1 MGGHRF
7 AAAIS
12 ALLVLPVA
20 VAPVACAYAAAKP
33 KPRAT
38 VAVINI
44 LIRKNA
50 KNSEIVVFGNP
61 GQAPVRIVRGKP
73 VAGSPKTQLAGIGGA
88 GNLAVRVVHGGA
100 PAAPV
105 ARIDLVTFA
114 DHRFQP
120 VTVLRGLAAYPTTD
134 IGLFAPASS
143 LDLDRVAFAVDGAES
158 SHGADPGMWRAQ
170 FDGPQGPM
178 QVTAAAAID
187 SGGGDRFDLA
197 QNRQLGRAY
206 LARLYRR
213 YGNWPD
219 AIAAY
224 NWGPGNFDAW
234 VGSGRAPDKLPLEVE
249 HYRDRVLHDVGL
261 QRAPTLA
268 AGRPQ

>member
-1 MGGHRF
+1 MGGRGL
-7 AAAIS
+7 AIAIA
-12 ALLVLPVA
+12 ALLAWPLA
-20 VAPVACAYAAAKP
+20 VAPAGCAHAATKTKARTP
-33 KPRAT
+33 

-50 KNSEIVVFGNP
+50 RNSEIVVFGDP
-61 GQAPVRIVRGKP
+61 RQPAVRIVRGKP
-73 VAGSPKTQLAGIGGA
+73 VAGGAAGNSGAVGLA
-88 GNLAVRVVHGGA
+88 GNLAVRVVHGSS

-114 DHRFQP
+114 DHRYLP
-120 VTVLRGLAAYPTTD
+120 VTVLRGIGAEPTD
-134 IGLFAPASS
+134 MGLFAPASG
-143 LDLDRVAFAVDGAES
+143 LDLDRIAFAVDGAES
-158 SHGADPGMWRAQ
+158 SHGADPRMWRAE
-170 FDGPQGPM
+170 FAGPQGPM
-178 QVTAAAAID
+178 QVSAAAAID

-219 AIAAY
+219 AVAAY

-234 VGSGRAPDKLPLEVE
+234 VAAGRAADKLPFEVE
-249 HYRDRVLHDVGL
+249 RYRARVLHDVGL
-261 QRAPTLA
+261 LQAPSIASRGLV
-268 AGRPQ
+268 R